1 MRFKRFWRV
10 SSEWIMDA
18 NCTLFAFALST
29 CGYESMSAK
38 HRRTFA
44 ALFEDPVRVNILWN
58 DIVTL
63 MKSLGA
69 DVTERAGSR
78 VAFTLDGR
86 TIVLHRP
93 HPGKEVR
100 PYAVED
106 LRDFLVEAGVTP

>member
-1 MRFKRFWRV
+1 
-10 SSEWIMDA
+10 
-18 NCTLFAFALST
+18 
-29 CGYESMSAK
+29 
-38 HRRTFA
+38 
-44 ALFEDPVRVNILWN
+44 
-58 DIVTL
+58 
-63 MKSLGA
+63 MKSLGS

-78 VAFTLDGR
+78 VAFTLDRR

>member
-1 MRFKRFWRV
+1 M
-10 SSEWIMDA
+10 SS
-18 NCTLFAFALST
+18 
-29 CGYESMSAK
+29 K
-38 HRRTFA
+38 HRRTLA
-44 ALFEDPVRVNILWN
+44 ALFEDPVRSNILWN
-58 DIVTL
+58 DIVAL
-63 MKSLGA
+63 MKSLGS

-78 VAFTLDGR
+78 VAFTLDRR